1 MSEHLPP
8 TGYPMPKMSDKERF
22 LSAAVHDL
30 KNPLHSIVLFI
41 AALKQ
46 SVDEP
51 ERIRYLIDRLDRSTR
66 GLDALFKRLLDMS
79 RLDLGKSIPVIS
91 VFDLAVLFETLEGQF
106 AQFAERKGLCFT
118 ARLDDPLYVRA
129 DPVMTTEILINLL
142 SNAFRYTKTGT
153 VTLRGRKT
161 PSGALIEVCDT
172 GQGIPRDKVK
182 RIFEEFSQL
191 ANENGSGSEEGL
203 GLGLAIVRRLAS
215 AMATEVVVQS
225 EWGRG
230 SVFGFCLPISLI
242 APSKNP
248 DAAARLALRGLLVLV
263 IDDDVHAL
271 TAMEAL
277 LVGSGCFVLLARNL
291 LEAEEKLESNERFPD
306 AIISESVFKDGS
318 DCDQIHQRLTEIVGM
333 TLPLLVV
340 TKASDHNTTR
350 RIDAGAIAR
359 VNRLVVTKPAGSDE
373 ILDALCQL
381 IANET
386 PIQIDVQ
393 T

>member
-1 MSEHLPP
+1 
-8 TGYPMPKMSDKERF
+8 MPKMSDKERF

-79 RLDLGKSIPVIS
+79 RLDLGKSVPVVS
-91 VFDLAVLFETLEGQF
+91 VFDLSVLFETLEGQF
-106 AQFAERKGLCFT
+106 APFAEQKGIGFT
-118 ARLDDPLYVRA
+118 AHLEEPLYIRA

-142 SNAFRYTKTGT
+142 SNAFRYTKTGA

-161 PSGALIEVCDT
+161 PGGVLIEVCDT
-172 GQGIPRDKVK
+172 GQGIPPEKVK

-191 ANENGSGSEEGL
+191 ADENGSGSEQGL

-215 AMATEVVVQS
+215 AMESEVVVQS

-230 SVFGFCLPISLI
+230 SVFGFCLPLSLS
-242 APSKNP
+242 APSKSP
-248 DAAARLALRGLLVLV
+248 DTAARRALRGLLILV
-263 IDDDVHAL
+263 IDEDVHAL

-277 LVGSGCFVLLARNL
+277 LVGSGCFVMLARNL
-291 LEAEEKLESNERFPD
+291 IEAEEKLETHERFPD
-306 AIISESVFKDGS
+306 AIISESVFKDGL
-318 DCDQIHQRLTEIVGM
+318 DCFRIHQRLTEIVGM

-340 TKASDHNTTR
+340 TKASDLQ
-350 RIDAGAIAR
+350 AK
-359 VNRLVVTKPAGSDE
+359 RLNAPGEFASSSTIIVTKPAGSDE
-373 ILDALCQL
+373 ILEALCQL
-381 IANET
+381 FANET
-386 PIQIDVQ
+386 AIQIDVR

>member
-1 MSEHLPP
+1 
-8 TGYPMPKMSDKERF
+8 MPKMSDKERF

-79 RLDLGKSIPVIS
+79 RLDLGKSVPVVS

-106 AQFAERKGLCFT
+106 APFAEQKGIGFS
-118 ARLDDPLYVRA
+118 AHLDEPLWVRA

-142 SNAFRYTKTGT
+142 SNAFRYTKTGS
-153 VTLRGRKT
+153 VMLRGRKT
-161 PSGALIEVCDT
+161 PGGVQIEVCDT
-172 GQGIPRDKVK
+172 GQGILPEKVQ

-191 ANENGSGSEEGL
+191 ADENGSGSEQGL

-215 AMATEVVVQS
+215 AMESEVVVQS

-230 SVFGFCLPISLI
+230 SVFGFCLPLSLI
-242 APSKNP
+242 APNKSP
-248 DAAARLALRGLLVLV
+248 DTAARRALRGLLVLV
-263 IDDDVHAL
+263 IDEDVHAL

-277 LVGSGCFVLLARNL
+277 LVGAGCFVMLARNL
-291 LEAEEKLESNERFPD
+291 IEAEEKLETHERFPD
-306 AIISESVFKDGS
+306 AIISEAVFKDGS
-318 DCDQIHQRLTEIVGM
+318 DCARIQQRLTEIVGM

-340 TKASDHNTTR
+340 TKASDLQ
-350 RIDAGAIAR
+350 AK
-359 VNRLVVTKPAGSDE
+359 RLNSPGEITSSPTIIVTKPAGSDE
-373 ILDALCQL
+373 ILEALCQL
-381 IANET
+381 FANET
-386 PIQIDVQ
+386 AIQIDDR

>member
-1 MSEHLPP
+1 MSEHPPP
-8 TGYPMPKMSDKERF
+8 TDSAMPRMSDKERF
-22 LSAAVHDL
+22 LSTAVHDL

-79 RLDLGKSIPVIS
+79 RLDLGKSIPVAS
-91 VFDLAVLFETLEGQF
+91 VFDLAVLFDTLEGQF
-106 AQFAERKGLCFT
+106 TQFAEHKGLGFV
-118 ARLDDPLYVRA
+118 AQVEEPLCVRA
-129 DPVMTTEILINLL
+129 DVVMTTEILINLL
-142 SNAFRYTKTGT
+142 SNAFRYTKIGT
-153 VTLRGRKT
+153 VTLRARKT
-161 PSGALIEVCDT
+161 PGGAMIEVCDT
-172 GQGIPRDKVK
+172 GQGIPPEKVK

-191 ANENGSGSEEGL
+191 ADENGSGSEEGL

-215 AMATEVVVQS
+215 AMDSEVVVQS

-230 SVFGFCLPISLI
+230 SVFGFCLPISLN
-242 APSKNP
+242 APSKNL
-248 DAAARLALRGLLVLV
+248 DTTSRLALRGLLVLV

-277 LVGSGCFVLLARNL
+277 LVGSGCFVMLARTL
-291 LEAEEKLESNERFPD
+291 IEAEEKLETNERLPD
-306 AIISESVFKDGS
+306 VIISEAVFKDGL
-318 DCDQIHQRLTEIVGM
+318 DCSRIHQRLTEVIGI

-340 TKASDHNTTR
+340 TKASDHPSTRLINPRKLISSTT
-350 RIDAGAIAR
+350 
-359 VNRLVVTKPAGSDE
+359 LVVTKPAGSDE
-373 ILDALCQL
+373 ILNALCKL
-381 IANET
+381 IAHET
-386 PIQIDVQ
+386 SIQIDAQ